1 MRPNLALGPIDSVQ
15 QYLLYLSIVVLG
27 VLLPLLANKWRTR
40 REQAALLARTLLALQ
55 AEVAANRRR
64 VASSRETL
72 VHLRD
77 QLDQLRA
84 HRHALRLRLDDP
96 TQPEPPQPPDDS
108 DWGVNVPM
116 VTRTAWDVAQLSGAL
131 PLLTEAQLNTYT
143 RAYQMQTLF
152 ERDRSA
158 LLDTLM
164 RIEELNLPADIR
176 RPETLDAQLR
186 LLIVALATLR
196 YQVGLADGMIEAF
209 DAAKSPGASP

>member
-1 MRPNLALGPIDSVQ
+1 MRPNLALGPIDSVT

-27 VLLPLLANKWRTR
+27 VLLPLLVQKWRTR
-40 REQAALLARTLLALQ
+40 REKAALLARTLLALQ

-64 VASSRETL
+64 VVGSRETL

-77 QLDQLRA
+77 QLDLLRG
-84 HRHALRLRLDDP
+84 HRLALRLRLDNP
-96 TQPEPPQPPDDS
+96 TQPEPPQPPEDS

-186 LLIVALATLR
+186 LLIVAVATLR
-196 YQVGLADGMIEAF
+196 YQVGLAEGMIESYDGAL
-209 DAAKSPGASP
+209 AKPA

>member
-1 MRPNLALGPIDSVQ
+1 MRPNLALGPIDSVT

-27 VLLPLLANKWRTR
+27 VLLPLLVQKWRTR
-40 REQAALLARTLLALQ
+40 REKAALLARTLAALS
-55 AEVAANRRR
+55 AETAANRRR
-64 VASSRETL
+64 VVSSRETL

-77 QLDQLRA
+77 QLDEVRG
-84 HRHALRLRLDDP
+84 HRLALRLRLDDP
-96 TQPEPPQPPDDS
+96 TQPEPSPPPEDS

-116 VTRTAWDVAQLSGAL
+116 VTRTAWDVAQLAGAL

-186 LLIVALATLR
+186 LLIVAVATLR
-196 YQVGLADGMIEAF
+196 YQVGLAESMIESYDVAL
-209 DAAKSPGASP
+209 AKPA